1 MVSNVSDLELTKASK
16 TDKIVIYNKKGSIDE
31 TACLFCG
38 KKKSDGVS
46 KIAIDYGAGVLFA
59 RVCQEDRSKT
69 LGEFIAEAV
78 YAASEVELD
87 PESNMQIDFIM
98 HQYEEE

>member
-1 MVSNVSDLELTKASK
+1 MGDLELTLVQK
-16 TDKIVIYNKKGSIDE
+16 TDRIVIFNKKGSIDE

-38 KKKSDGVS
+38 EKKYDGAS

-59 RVCQEDRSKT
+59 RVCQKDRNKT

-87 PESNMQIDFIM
+87 PESNMQIDFVLR
-98 HQYEEE
+98 QFEKKK